1 MSDPIFPS
9 AAGRSLAAGDLTVPP
24 EMREALAFVHRI
36 GGDELIEKVVTLFRT
51 SSEERLVALRAAL
64 AGNDRHAVR
73 RLAHALKGSAAQVGA
88 EGLRSAAASVE
99 ATAGELPPDAL
110 AAEIEALAGLAA
122 VARELLE
129 QEKARAGSVA

>member
-1 MSDPIFPS
+1 VSDPIFPS
-9 AAGRSLAAGDLTVPP
+9 AAGRSRPAGDLAVPP

-36 GGDELIEKVVTLFRT
+36 GGEELIERVVTLFRT

-64 AGNDRHAVR
+64 ASSDRQAVR

-88 EGLRSAAASVE
+88 EGLRGAAASVE
-99 ATAGELPPDAL
+99 ASAAELPSDAL

-122 VARELLE
+122 VSRELLE
-129 QEKARAGSVA
+129 QEKSRAGRSA